1 MTQLTRLA
9 QLKRLT
15 HVVRLTHVTRLTKG
29 NLSDLALYAALALL
43 PVGPIGLASASWSS
57 VSAGW
62 SSVSAGWPTVG
73 ATGATAAV
81 TGTAATAFPTQLPQ
95 ALTPSLLLFACYVA
109 LNGRSLP
116 CVARRYL
123 PWFAVPFV
131 ALIVSLFGWLTMA
144 FHPLTAATTMLALL
158 FGVCMVAALDIALRV
173 RRIPARRLVTM
184 VVAGYGLA
192 GVVAAV
198 AGALTVA
205 APAASS
211 TPAAAVPFAGPLS
224 AVASVLF
231 GGVGDDGTGVPYAF
245 GDVRLVFADPA
256 VPVMHLFGVLV
267 PLLCLTRDR
276 RLAVLTPALVLGAGA
291 LQVATV
297 GVRASVAAAITYART
312 ASFPAITPL
321 LAAAHDPWHGLLG
334 FGAGN
339 VGDALRAG
347 YPYAADWVTGR
358 GGRITARMR
367 AVAEAST
374 QSASVTSAFTSW
386 VTEFGLLALVALF
399 ALTLWWITRNH
410 AWRIGTV
417 CWLIMLVLLYAQ
429 YEAYAFYAFPLFVWF
444 IGSNSSSHESSHDCD
459 NYDNSLIKTE
469 P

>member
-1 MTQLTRLA
+1 MARLTQLA

-15 HVVRLTHVTRLTKG
+15 HVARLTHATKG
-29 NLSDLALYAALALL
+29 GLSDLTLYAALVLL
-43 PVGPIGLASASWSS
+43 PVGPIGLASAGWSS
-57 VSAGW
+57 AAAGW
-62 SSVSAGWPTVG
+62 STVG
-73 ATGATAAV
+73 ATGTTPAATPGTATAA
-81 TGTAATAFPTQLPQ
+81 TTTAALPAQLPQ

-116 CVARRYL
+116 CVARRHL

-144 FHPLTAATTMLALL
+144 FHPLTAATTLLALL
-158 FGVCMVAALDIALRV
+158 FGACVVAALDIALRV

-198 AGALTVA
+198 AGALTAA
-205 APAASS
+205 APAA
-211 TPAAAVPFAGPLS
+211 PAVAAPFAGPLS

-276 RLAVLTPALVLGAGA
+276 RLAVLTPALALGAGA

-297 GVRASVAAAITYART
+297 GVRASVAAAIAYARA
-312 ASFPAITPL
+312 ASFPAVAPL

-367 AVAEAST
+367 AVAEVST

-444 IGSNSSSHESSHDCD
+444 IGANSSSHDCD
-459 NYDNSLIKTE
+459 NSTTKTDS
-469 P
+469 

>member
-1 MTQLTRLA
+1 MAQLTRLA

-15 HVVRLTHVTRLTKG
+15 HVARLTHATKG
-29 NLSDLALYAALALL
+29 RLSDLTLYAALVLL
-43 PVGPIGLASASWSS
+43 PVGPIGLASAGWSAM
-57 VSAGW
+57 SAGW
-62 SSVSAGWPTVG
+62 SAAGVNASAATTAGTTITG
-73 ATGATAAV
+73 AVAASTASTAVTATAALP
-81 TGTAATAFPTQLPQ
+81 AQLPQ

-116 CVARRYL
+116 CVARRHL

-144 FHPLTAATTMLALL
+144 FHPLTAAATLLALL
-158 FGVCMVAALDIALRV
+158 FGACVVAALDIALRV

-198 AGALTVA
+198 AGALSVA

-211 TPAAAVPFAGPLS
+211 TPAVAAPFAGPLS

-276 RLAVLTPALVLGAGA
+276 RLAVLTPALALGAGA

-297 GVRASVAAAITYART
+297 GVRASVAAAIAYARA
-312 ASFPAITPL
+312 ASFPAVAPL

-347 YPYAADWVTGR
+347 YPYAADWVTDR

-386 VTEFGLLALVALF
+386 VTEFGLLALAALF

-444 IGSNSSSHESSHDCD
+444 IGANSSSHDCD
-459 NYDNSLIKTE
+459 NSTTKTDS
-469 P
+469 